1 MLLWYSIVLYS
12 YYILTSNSL
21 ALADIKT
28 ASILDNFQG
37 SPEVPCWALLT
48 KDPLMYLIPLIQL
61 GTLISAHSQT
71 LTAVSS
77 PSQVVS
83 ERTEQ
88 VSVQGVFHFAYFW
101 STENGPLCPVVSEC
115 STLLGWLRLGCHH
128 THCRLL
134 VLGPPTQ
141 DMHSRLQ
148 GCFRFQR
155 LFRNVPPLSHL
166 SSQCGVLLFWFLCC
180 AVNHFKLTGK

>member
-1 MLLWYSIVLYS
+1 MLLWYSVVLYL

-48 KDPLMYLIPLIQL
+48 KDPLMYLIPLLQL
-61 GTLISAHSQT
+61 GTSISAHSQT

-83 ERTEQ
+83 ERT
-88 VSVQGVFHFAYFW
+88 
-101 STENGPLCPVVSEC
+101 
-115 STLLGWLRLGCHH
+115 
-128 THCRLL
+128 
-134 VLGPPTQ
+134 
-141 DMHSRLQ
+141 
-148 GCFRFQR
+148 
-155 LFRNVPPLSHL
+155 
-166 SSQCGVLLFWFLCC
+166 
-180 AVNHFKLTGK
+180 